1 MTQTKVEAPFV
12 EGGGGTSFKNL
23 LVNGDYQIWQRG
35 TSAATVTDSS
45 SAGTYL
51 ADRWQTWED
60 TGGTITQEQSALDND
75 DFETTGM
82 RNALLVKCTG
92 TDSSIGAAEFAF
104 ITQKI
109 EAQNCQ
115 GLQYGTDN
123 AKDVTLSFWV
133 KSNLAATFT
142 AVLRK
147 PDSTYYYIPKEY
159 TIASANTWQKVT
171 LTYGPDDTNGS
182 VIKASSGNIVNDNG
196 EGIWVQFS
204 LALGSNFHGTA
215 GSWVSAVSGL
225 GTSNQTNFMSSTS
238 NNFYLTGVQLEAGND
253 ASDFEHLPFDVQLQ
267 RCRRY
272 LQRVEASGTNYG
284 SFGVGA
290 NANTASSIGHHM
302 LSPNMRS
309 VPTLITTGTAANY
322 SIFNGSTSLDACS
335 QVPAINGGGGTNSQV
350 RLEFIT
356 NSSTLTAGQATEMLS
371 SDGVAAFLMFSA
383 EL

>member
-1 MTQTKVEAPFV
+1 MVQKVPVSGLENA
-12 EGGGGTSFKNL
+12 GGNFKNL

-238 NNFYLTGVQLEAGND
+238 NNFYLTGVQLEAGSG

-267 RCRRY
+267 RCQRY
-272 LQRVEASGTNYG
+272 FYNLSSLGPYVPDSEASYLGIGFMYSSSYMLCNVHLPVAMRTEPSLTTSNSSNHFMFYRNSAG
-284 SFGVGA
+284 DNCDDLTLSSSS
-290 NANTASSIGHHM
+290 SSIQA
-302 LSPNMRS
+302 
-309 VPTLITTGTAANY
+309 TLQNNTDISGTAGHAGGLVVQA
-322 SIFNGSTSLDACS
+322 GSTCEL
-335 QVPAINGGGGTNSQV
+335 
-350 RLEFIT
+350 
-356 NSSTLTAGQATEMLS
+356 
-371 SDGVAAFLMFSA
+371 SA

>member
-1 MTQTKVEAPFV
+1 MVQKIPVSGLENA
-12 EGGGGTSFKNL
+12 GGNFKNL

-92 TDSSIGAAEFAF
+92 TDSSIGAAEFAM
-104 ITQKI
+104 ITQTI

-123 AKDVTLSFWV
+123 AKDLTLSFWV
-133 KSNLAATFT
+133 KSNLTGTFN
-142 AVLRK
+142 AIIRK

-159 TIASANTWQKVT
+159 TISSANTWEKKT
-171 LTYGPDDTNGS
+171 ITYGPDDTNGS
-182 VIKASSGNIVNDNG
+182 VIKASTGNIVNDNG
-196 EGIWVQFS
+196 EGIWVQFN
-204 LALGSNFHGTA
+204 LAMGSNFHCTA
-215 GSWVSAVSGL
+215 GTWANAITGL

-238 NNFYLTGVQLEAGND
+238 NNFYLTGVQLEAGSG

-267 RCRRY
+267 RCMRY
-272 LQRVEASGTNYG
+272 CNVMNGTHE
-284 SFGVGA
+284 V
-290 NANTASSIGHHM
+290 
-302 LSPNMRS
+302 
-309 VPTLITTGTAANY
+309 VANY
-322 SIFNGSTSLDACS
+322 STLAPGYVTAATQGYFTVVHPVPMRLAPSETTSADSDFLLADGVGGSIATTGIAVNHAGSNRTLLLATVSSGLSAGRGSAMLYNNKTTATLTLDA
-335 QVPAINGGGGTNSQV
+335 
-350 RLEFIT
+350 
-356 NSSTLTAGQATEMLS
+356 
-371 SDGVAAFLMFSA
+371 